1 MPLCGAGAA
10 ARLWL
15 LCGRAGVAAL
25 GVCARDCAVY
35 DSSCRAVPKH
45 IFAGRFAG
53 WHQWRDVEGG
63 QLGHPPG
70 RPWSPQLAGPCLH
83 AAVAALVWAGS
94 LFPETLLL
102 AGPGFYGCSELHFLY
117 GQCTAPSAAPIH
129 KHSSVKFLD
138 LVDRLPAVAVASV
151 LLSSADFG
159 IPGALCNG
167 GCAAPL

>member
-53 WHQWRDVEGG
+53 WHQGRDVEGG
-63 QLGHPPG
+63 GAAWSSSWEALVTAVG
-70 RPWSPQLAGPCLH
+70 RPVLACRLGGLGLGWLIVPRDT
-83 AAVAALVWAGS
+83 AAGRAG
-94 LFPETLLL
+94 
-102 AGPGFYGCSELHFLY
+102 FLWL
-117 GQCTAPSAAPIH
+117 Q
-129 KHSSVKFLD
+129 
-138 LVDRLPAVAVASV
+138 
-151 LLSSADFG
+151 
-159 IPGALCNG
+159 
-167 GCAAPL
+167 